1 MSLRS
6 GAVTARK
13 SSYRSLTSLARDLSR
28 CRACA
33 EAGYPLESLPV
44 RAPGAGQ
51 RAYLFGQAPGIV
63 EGEERLPWRGRAG
76 RTLRRWLEL
85 EEDEFYA
92 TFYCA
97 SVTRCYPGRAASG
110 RGDRTPTPREQELC
124 SFWREWELELLR
136 PRLIVTVGGLAL
148 RRLLG
153 LPSLT
158 PCVGE
163 RYELDGTPVVPLPH
177 PSGASGWLN
186 DRANRARLDRATALV
201 REELARVLGSG
212 HGNDP
217 ARVEPPVES

>member
-1 MSLRS
+1 L
-6 GAVTARK
+6 TARK
-13 SSYRSLTSLARDLSR
+13 SSYRSLASLHGDLSR
-28 CRACA
+28 CRACV

-44 RAPGAGQ
+44 RAPLAEPPQG
-51 RAYLFGQAPGIV
+51 AYLFGQAPGVV

-92 TFYCA
+92 AFYCA

-124 SFWREWELELLR
+124 SFWRNWELELLR

-153 LPSLT
+153 LSSLT
-158 PCVGE
+158 PCVG
-163 RYELDGTPVVPLPH
+163 RRFELEGTPVVPLPH

-186 DRANRARLDRATALV
+186 DAANRERLAAAAALV
-201 REELARVLGSG
+201 REDLLRIY
-212 HGNDP
+212 P
-217 ARVEPPVES
+217 QKP